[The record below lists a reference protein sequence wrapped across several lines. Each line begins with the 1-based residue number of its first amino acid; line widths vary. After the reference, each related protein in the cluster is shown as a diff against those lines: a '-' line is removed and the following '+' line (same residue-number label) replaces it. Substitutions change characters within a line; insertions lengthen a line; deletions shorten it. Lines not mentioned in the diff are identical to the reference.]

1 MNKKLVIFNWKMN
14 FTVSESVEFSNN
26 ILKCV
31 SNFQNNNY
39 EIIVCPTYMSLPYS
53 YQILSS
59 YVKFGA
65 QNISSF
71 DGDKGSF
78 TGEIS
83 AKMVSDYAEYVI
95 IGHSER
101 RVNIPESSIEINNK
115 RLLALENNL
124 KPIVCIGE
132 DLESRNSG
140 KYIDFLNNQLKESI
154 SPVAMKTIVAYE
166 PIWSIGTGLN
176 CDLKKLIE
184 ISDLVKSKIS
194 EDALFIYGGSVNESN
209 IFDYLSSD
217 KVDGVLIGS
226 ASLNKSSIE
235 DMMNKI
241 NGD

>member
-1 MNKKLVIFNWKMN
+1 MNKKFIIFNWKMN

-26 ILKCV
+26 ILKCLT
-31 SNFQNNNY
+31 NFQNNNY

-53 YQILSS
+53 YQILSN

-65 QNISSF
+65 QNISSLH
-71 DGDKGSF
+71 GDKGSF

-95 IGHSER
+95 LGHSER
-101 RVNIPESSIEINNK
+101 RVNIPESNVEINNK
-115 RLLALENNL
+115 RILALENNL

-140 KYIDFLNNQLKESI
+140 KYINFLNNQLKESI
-154 SPVAMKTIVAYE
+154 KPILKNVIVAYE

-176 CDLKKLIE
+176 CDLKKLKE

-194 EDALFIYGGSVNESN
+194 DEAIFIYGGSVNESN

-217 KVDGVLIGS
+217 KVDGVLVGS
-226 ASLNKSSIE
+226 ASLNKTSIE
-235 DMMNKI
+235 GMINKI
-241 NGD
+241 NGN